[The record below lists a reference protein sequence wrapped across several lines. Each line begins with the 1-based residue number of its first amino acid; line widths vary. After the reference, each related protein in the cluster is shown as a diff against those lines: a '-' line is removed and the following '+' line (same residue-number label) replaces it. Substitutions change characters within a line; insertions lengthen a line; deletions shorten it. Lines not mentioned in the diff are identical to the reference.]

1 MLELLSKYS
10 LPSDVASQV
19 EKYVALLMRW
29 NPKIQMTATKDER
42 EFVSRHVAD
51 SLELA
56 TQLSPEITT
65 MLDVGSGGGLP
76 GILLAITHPEIQ
88 FLLIEPTNKKH
99 AFLSTV
105 RRELGLGNLRTLAI
119 RDEQLRGSEGFEP
132 FDAAVARAVW
142 SVEEWLSRAPAL
154 VRPGGAIF
162 AMEGLRQAEVEGDFA
177 RHSYELEAGRTRS
190 IVRVTVPA

>member
-1 MLELLSKYS
+1 MLELLEKYDLKS
-10 LPSDVASQV
+10 SAYSQI
-19 EKYVALLMRW
+19 EKYVTLLMRW
-29 NPKIQMTATKDER
+29 NPKIQMTATKDES

-56 TQLSPEITT
+56 RHLDTDITR

-76 GILLAITHPEIQ
+76 GVLLAIVHPKIE

-99 AFLSTV
+99 AFLSTA
-105 RRELGLGNLRTLAI
+105 RRELGLKNMRTKAV
-119 RDEQLRGSEGFEP
+119 RDEQLLAADDFEK

-142 SVEEWLSRAPAL
+142 SVEEWLSRAPTL
-154 VRPGGAIF
+154 VRPGGQIF
-162 AMEGLRQAEVEGDFA
+162 AMEGLRQADMTGEFV

-190 IVRVTVPA
+190 ILQVRVPT

>member
-1 MLELLSKYS
+1 MLKLLDKYN
-10 LPSDVASQV
+10 LASDTATNV
-19 EKYVALLMRW
+19 EKYIALMMRW

-42 EFVSRHVAD
+42 EFTERHVVD

-56 TQLSPEITT
+56 TILDPSIQR

-76 GILLAITHPEIQ
+76 GILLAITHPEIE

-105 RRELGLGNLRTLAI
+105 RRELGLRNLRTLAI
-119 RDEQLRGSEGFEP
+119 RDEQLRQADDFEK

-142 SVEEWLSRAPAL
+142 SVEEWLDRAPLL
-154 VRPGGAIF
+154 VRPGGSIY
-162 AMEGLRQAEVEGDFA
+162 AMEGLRQASVTGEFE
-177 RHSYELEAGRTRS
+177 RHSYELEADRTRS
-190 IVRVTVPA
+190 IVRVTVPS